1 MLGYLH
7 QNGVIYRDLKPDNIA
22 FDESGHICLID
33 FGLSKDGL
41 TGRSFCGSYLYLPP
55 EMISSQQYNCVVDW
69 YMLGAVLYELSTG
82 KTPFLVTDKKE
93 LVQKI
98 MR

>member
-1 MLGYLH
+1 
-7 QNGVIYRDLKPDNIA
+7 
-22 FDESGHICLID
+22 
-33 FGLSKDGL
+33 
-41 TGRSFCGSYLYLPP
+41 
-55 EMISSQQYNCVVDW
+55 MISSQQYNCVVDW

-82 KTPFLVTDKKE
+82 KTPFLATDKKE